1 MAELK
6 AEYVNAFILASHSLL
21 TQMCMIPEIK
31 VGKPSLK
38 EAKFPNDTS
47 LIMVGLTGD
56 ISGHVIL
63 SFPKETALD
72 IISKMTMM
80 PVTEIDDLGIS
91 AISELGNMI
100 MGNAS
105 TLLSEQKVLIDI
117 TPPNYCSG
125 NSIMLTG
132 AGKNIAIPLTYE
144 GNRTLELNLELKVGK

>member
-6 AEYVNAFILASHSLL
+6 AEYVNAFIMATHSLL
-21 TQMCMIPEIK
+21 TQMCMIPEVK

-38 EAKFPNDTS
+38 EAKFPNDTC
-47 LIMVGLTGD
+47 LIIVGLTGD
-56 ISGHVIL
+56 ITGHVML
-63 SFPKETALD
+63 AFPKATALD

-80 PVTEIDDLGIS
+80 PMTEIDELGIS

-105 TLLSEQKVLIDI
+105 TLLSSQNVLVDI

-125 NSIMLTG
+125 NAMAFTG
-132 AGKNIAIPLTYE
+132 VGRNICIPLTYE
-144 GNRTLELNLELKVGK
+144 GDKVLELNLELKVV